1 MADYYHNPKT
11 EKSTVLDEIWEH
23 ILAISK
29 GKCNITDEMI
39 LNVRDEKYHFILGG
53 LQILHE
59 DLQAHKEDF
68 VKKLEAEYKLEAL
81 KKESEELARKRE
93 AEHQIE
99 LLKKKNEE
107 LAQFNYVASHD
118 LQEPLRTITSFS
130 DILKRKYIEQLD
142 AEAQMYLKFISES
155 ANRMSG
161 LIFDLLNYSKIG
173 REYKLEKID
182 CKQIVDAVSRDLDY
196 AIAKTKPIID
206 VGDLPIINC
215 NKTGMHQ
222 VFQNLIGNAL
232 KFRKPEETPKIEIN
246 VSDNG
251 KQYLF
256 CVADNGIG
264 IEPMYKERI
273 FGIFQRLHNKDK
285 YDGTGIGLAS
295 CKKIIEMHQ
304 GKIWVESEFGIGS
317 KFYFSIPK
325 NK

>member
-1 MADYYHNPKT
+1 MNDYYHDQDAVNANM
-11 EKSTVLDEIWEH
+11 LDEIWEH
-23 ILAISK
+23 ILVISK

-39 LNVRDEKYHFILGG
+39 ENTQDEKYHFILGG
-53 LQILHE
+53 LQMLHE
-59 DLQAHKEDF
+59 DLEAHKEDF
-68 VKKLEAEYKLEAL
+68 AKKLEAEYKLEAL
-81 KKESEELARKRE
+81 RKESQELARKME

-99 LLKKKNEE
+99 VLKKKNEE

-118 LQEPLRTITSFS
+118 LQEPLKTITSFS
-130 DILKRKYIEQLD
+130 DMLKRKYAQNLD
-142 AEAQMYLKFISES
+142 NEGQMYINYISES
-155 ANRMSG
+155 AKRMGS

-182 CKQIVDAVSRDLDY
+182 CKQIVDAVSSDLVHTITD
-196 AIAKTKPIID
+196 TKSTIV

-232 KFRKPEETPKIEIN
+232 KFRKPEESPKIEIN
-246 VSDNG
+246 VNDNG
-251 KQYLF
+251 KKYLF

-264 IEPMYKERI
+264 IEPMYRERI

-304 GKIWVESEFGIGS
+304 GEIWVESEFGVGS

-325 NK
+325 